1 MIMNNAEQKMTT
13 MEIDLREF
21 DKDTL
26 VRFIVYSHAN
36 DLTFNE
42 ALVKLLTDNLPQL
55 QKEDEN
61 QMPLL

>member
-1 MIMNNAEQKMTT
+1 MNNIEEKMTT
-13 MEIDLREF
+13 MEIDLQEF

-26 VRFIVYSHAN
+26 VRFIVFSHIN

>member
-1 MIMNNAEQKMTT
+1 MNNAEQKMTT